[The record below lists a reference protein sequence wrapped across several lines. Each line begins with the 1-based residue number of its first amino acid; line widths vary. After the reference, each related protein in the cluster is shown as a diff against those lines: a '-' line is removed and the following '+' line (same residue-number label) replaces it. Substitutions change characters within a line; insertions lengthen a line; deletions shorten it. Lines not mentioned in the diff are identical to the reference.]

1 MHVQAPTLNRTPLML
16 ATAGLAS
23 AAIAAG
29 VIAIVND
36 DNSTTPAVTPAKPV
50 QVQSSSGRVW
60 DGSAIL
66 RGTEKT
72 AVVTPRKSVVVSPQR
87 VWDGSPILRGT
98 EPSPVRARQQ
108 NTFRHSGGPS
118 MAPFSGADQGGFAA
132 RKPEGFHGQP

>member
-1 MHVQAPTLNRTPLML
+1 MHVQAPTLSRTPLML
-16 ATAGLAS
+16 GAAGLAS

-29 VIAIVND
+29 AIAIINNND
-36 DNSTTPAVTPAKPV
+36 SSTPTVAPSKPSVV
-50 QVQSSSGRVW
+50 QVSKDRVW

-72 AVVTPRKSVVVSPQR
+72 AVVTPRKAVPVSPQR

-98 EPSPVRARQQ
+98 EPSPLRARQQ

-118 MAPFSGADQGGFAA
+118 VVPRSGSDLGGFAA
-132 RKPEGFHGQP
+132 RRPEGFHGQP